1 MMNHLSF
8 LTERGICEFAD
19 SEEPVHEIVRVILL
33 VDGVPYVQDW
43 KEFPC
48 EPLEIIALG
57 ARSGEIFPFNC
68 KCGFRH
74 CGGFEFPV
82 VVSVNGDEISWTVPS
97 APFDKISS
105 DGDGRP
111 KARALRFQVEQYKD
125 ACDGLLKTLFL
136 EEEKLGQLFT
146 GASQRCKYSLAKQIS
161 IEKNSIELGELQR
174 RIFGE
179 LALSNFQL
187 NVNSP
192 SGLTWKINLRHVI
205 SKIIWN
211 KRKLDLFDLEAI
223 EVDFLEVLACLQKRP
238 NNILSLL
245 PFDAWSTML
254 RIPVPERLSGS
265 RPVEAFQPEW
275 EDGEEGEEGEEDG
288 EDLDPLNPY
297 WGANK
302 ESPQYQIDFWLDLLA
317 KSDASLVLEEPVI
330 TPRAAI
336 PKN

>member
-161 IEKNSIELGELQR
+161 IEKNKNGEIFVYMLDFEINLHYR
-174 RIFGE
+174 NKGIGKKLDKFVAKIGILNGATKIFG
-179 LALSNFQL
+179 LKSND
-187 NVNSP
+187 SP
-192 SGLTWKINLRHVI
+192 
-205 SKIIWN
+205 
-211 KRKLDLFDLEAI
+211 
-223 EVDFLEVLACLQKRP
+223 
-238 NNILSLL
+238 
-245 PFDAWSTML
+245 
-254 RIPVPERLSGS
+254 
-265 RPVEAFQPEW
+265 
-275 EDGEEGEEGEEDG
+275 
-288 EDLDPLNPY
+288 
-297 WGANK
+297 
-302 ESPQYQIDFWLDLLA
+302 
-317 KSDASLVLEEPVI
+317 I
-330 TPRAAI
+330 TPFFYDSQRYKSI
-336 PKN
+336 TIDMSVSTSIISLILL